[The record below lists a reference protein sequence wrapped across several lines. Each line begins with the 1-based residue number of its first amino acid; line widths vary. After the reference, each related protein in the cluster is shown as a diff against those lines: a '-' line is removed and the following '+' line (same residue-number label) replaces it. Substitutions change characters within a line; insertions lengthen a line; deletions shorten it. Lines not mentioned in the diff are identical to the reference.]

1 MAEIAIIGGGASGMV
16 AAIMAA
22 RLGASVC
29 IFEKKDRIGRKLLS
43 TGNGRCNL
51 SNRDMHFSHYHGSV
65 AGLLPQLW
73 PQMEEE
79 KIRQFWWELGIDF
92 TEGDAGK
99 LFPRSLQAASVLN
112 VLRRELETLSVEIY
126 TKTLVTQ
133 IRHGRSQYM
142 LEIKSEDPS
151 FRRKNIEAKTVLLCA
166 GGKAYPKLGASGEGA
181 ELARRLQMQV
191 RPLRPAL
198 CRLKLQVPYLKRLAG
213 LKLDVPVALWEEGI
227 CRQTEVGE
235 ILFTDTGV
243 SGPTVLNL
251 SRRAGEALQS
261 GRTPVLVL
269 DLIPEMEKGALF
281 IYLLER
287 KERLGA
293 CTAEQGLE
301 GWLPKTLIPVVLA
314 ESGVK
319 PREKFGS
326 LDKKQIGALTYC
338 LKRWEMPVLALGG
351 WEEAQITV
359 GGIEAKEITA
369 QLESRRHKGF
379 FMAGEVLDLDG
390 DCGGYNL
397 QWAVG
402 SAMIAAEAAT
412 AYVKK
417 MEEAEP
423 YKEEQRKIR

>member
-16 AAIMAA
+16 AAIVAA

-65 AGLLPQLW
+65 AALLPQLW
-73 PQMEEE
+73 PQMGEER
-79 KIRQFWWELGIDF
+79 IRQFWQELGIDY

-112 VLRRELETLSVEIY
+112 VLRRELAALSVEIV

-133 IRHGRSQYM
+133 IRHGRSEYL
-142 LEIKSEDPS
+142 LEVKSEEAP
-151 FRRKNIEAKTVLLCA
+151 FKRKNVAAKAVLLCA
-166 GGKAYPKLGASGEGA
+166 GGKAYPKLGADGEGA

-191 RPLRPAL
+191 SPLRPAL

-213 LKLDVPVALWEEGI
+213 LKRNVPAALWIEGE
-227 CRQTEVGE
+227 CRQRETGE
-235 ILFTDTGV
+235 ILFTDQGV
-243 SGPTVLNL
+243 SGPAVLNL
-251 SRRAGEALQS
+251 SRSAGEALQS
-261 GRTPVLVL
+261 GRRPVLTL
-269 DLIPEMEKGALF
+269 DLVPEMEKGALF
-281 IYLLER
+281 VYLLER
-287 KERLGA
+287 KERLGGFS
-293 CTAEQGLE
+293 AEEALE
-301 GWLPKTLIPVVLA
+301 GWLPKTLIPVALA
-314 ESGVK
+314 ESGLS
-319 PREKFGS
+319 PRTGFGS
-326 LDKKQIGALTYC
+326 LDKKEIGALAQS
-338 LKRWEMPVLALGG
+338 LKQWEMPVLALGG

-359 GGIEAKEITA
+359 GGVEAGEITA
-369 QLESRRHKGF
+369 QLESRRHKGL

-397 QWAVG
+397 QWAAG
-402 SAMIAAEAAT
+402 SAMIAAEAA
-412 AYVKK
+412 AEYVKRA
-417 MEEAEP
+417 AERKP